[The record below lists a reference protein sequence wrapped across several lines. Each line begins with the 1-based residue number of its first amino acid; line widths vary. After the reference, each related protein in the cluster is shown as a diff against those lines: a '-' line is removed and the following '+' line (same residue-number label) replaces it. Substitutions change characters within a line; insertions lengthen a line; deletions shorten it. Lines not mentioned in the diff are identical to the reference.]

1 MSQISASTGGGAQ
14 ATPIQPAVSAT
25 TAGDR
30 AFNLSVATAVRQL
43 NEAGQAGAGREVTLS
58 IDAASRQPVVKV
70 IDSQTREV
78 IEQVPTKYA
87 LALAADYETQR
98 KIHDESIL

>member
-1 MSQISASTGGGAQ
+1 MSNISTSPVSSVQ
-14 ATPIQPAVSAT
+14 APPVQPAVSAT
-25 TAGDR
+25 TPEER
-30 AFNLSVATAVRQL
+30 VFNLSVAAAVRQL
-43 NEAGQAGAGREVTLS
+43 NDAGQAGAGREVTLS

-70 IDSQTREV
+70 IDSQTKEV

-87 LALAADYETQR
+87 LAIAADYENQR

>member
-1 MSQISASTGGGAQ
+1 VSGAQ
-14 ATPIQPAVSAT
+14 APAVQPAVSAT
-25 TAGDR
+25 TSEER
-30 AFNLSVATAVRQL
+30 VFNLSVATAVRQL

-70 IDSQTREV
+70 IDSQTNEV

-87 LALAADYETQR
+87 LALAAGYENQR